1 MRAICPAIA
10 GHARASLCPLVNARK
25 SLFEAPLT
33 RGVLRPATLHAMTLP
48 GWIGIALVTLEAIVR
63 AALVVRIVMRGIK
76 PSVSLSW
83 IIILFFFPLIGP
95 FLYLLLGENR
105 LGHRRALRFERKTKN
120 FNDDIET
127 RWRKKNLEWNADDE
141 CYAVL
146 AKLGTALGGM
156 PPLKGNS
163 LDLMDDA
170 NLVLDRLKA
179 DIDNA
184 KHHCHLLYYIWMPEG
199 RGKEIG
205 DALIAAAKRGVQCR
219 VLVDWVGAKSFV
231 SCAECARMRAAGV
244 QVVGALPVGFLRMLF
259 ARVDLR
265 NHRKISVIDGT
276 IAYCGSQNLTDKT
289 YRNRRRR
296 KVGPWIDTTVRIT
309 GPAVQALQT
318 VFLRDWAAETD
329 ESFKDGEVFY
339 PAPQKTGTSIVHVV
353 PSGPGPQPDSI
364 RQAILS
370 AVFGAREEIVMVTP
384 YFVLDETMKTA
395 LMNASLRG
403 VVVTLILPDTLDAR
417 LVEAASRAQFQDLLD
432 SGVKIA
438 LHPEGLLHAK
448 TATVDRKLAM
458 VGSANLDMRSF
469 WLNFEITLFVYDG
482 EFTDELRR
490 QQRQYLKESFEL
502 DAARWRKRP
511 FISRFVDNVAQLAG
525 PLL

>member
-1 MRAICPAIA
+1 MFSSTWLGFSLVAI
-10 GHARASLCPLVNARK
+10 
-25 SLFEAPLT
+25 EAL
-33 RGVLRPATLHAMTLP
+33 
-48 GWIGIALVTLEAIVR
+48 VR
-63 AALVVRIVMRGIK
+63 AALIVRVIMRGTK

-83 IIILFFFPLIGP
+83 IVILFFLPLLGP
-95 FLYLLLGENR
+95 FLYFILGENR
-105 LGHRRALRFERKTKN
+105 LGTRRALKFERKTKN
-120 FNDDIET
+120 FNDEVET
-127 RWRKKNLEWNADDE
+127 VWKKKRLEWNADEE

-170 NLVLDRLKA
+170 NLVLDKLKA
-179 DIDNA
+179 DIDGA
-184 KHHCHLLYYIWMPEG
+184 KNHCHLLYYIWMPEG

-205 DALIAAAKRGVQCR
+205 DALIAAAKRGVECR
-219 VLVDWVGAKSFV
+219 VLVDWVGAKGFL
-231 SCAECARMRAAGV
+231 SCTECAQMRDAGV
-244 QVVGALPVGFLRMLF
+244 KVVGALPAGIIRMAF

-265 NHRKISVIDGT
+265 NHRKIAVIDGT

-289 YRNRRRR
+289 YRNKRRR

-329 ESFKDGEVFY
+329 ENLKDPDVFY
-339 PAPQKTGTSIVHVV
+339 PSPQRTGTSIVHVV
-353 PSGPGPQPDSI
+353 PSGPGPQPDAI
-364 RQAILS
+364 RQALLA
-370 AVFGAREEIVMVTP
+370 AVFSAREEIVMVTP
-384 YFVLDETMKTA
+384 YFVPDESMKTA
-395 LMNASLRG
+395 LINAALRG
-403 VVVTLILPDTLDAR
+403 VAVTLVLPDTLDAR

-432 SGVKIA
+432 AGVKIA

-448 TATVDRKLAM
+448 TATVDRKLGM

-469 WLNFEITLFVYDG
+469 WLNFEITLFIYDG
-482 EFTDELRR
+482 EFTDELRA
-490 QQRQYLKESFEL
+490 QQRKYLKESIEIKP
-502 DAARWRKRP
+502 DAWRKRAW
-511 FISRFVDNVAQLAG
+511 IERFVDNIAQLAG

>member
-1 MRAICPAIA
+1 MAPCE
-10 GHARASLCPLVNARK
+10 SVK
-25 SLFEAPLT
+25 SLNSSFEAF
-33 RGVLRPATLHAMTLP
+33 RANGACRPATLHPMTLP
-48 GWIGIALVTLEAIVR
+48 GWIGIAVVTLEAIVR

-83 IIILFFFPLIGP
+83 IIILCFFPILGP

-105 LGHRRALRFERKTKN
+105 LGHRRALKFERKTRN
-120 FNDDIET
+120 FNDDIEA

-156 PPLKGNS
+156 PPLKGNT
-163 LDLMDDA
+163 LELMDDA

-184 KHHCHLLYYIWMPEG
+184 RHHCHLLYYIWMPEG
-199 RGKEIG
+199 RAREIG
-205 DALIAAAKRGVQCR
+205 DALVAAAKRGVRCR
-219 VLVDWVGAKSFV
+219 VLVDSVGAKGFLGGN
-231 SCAECARMRAAGV
+231 ECARMREAGV

-265 NHRKISVIDGT
+265 NHRKISVIDSA

-289 YRNRRRR
+289 YRNRRRK

-309 GPAVQALQT
+309 GPAVQAIQT

-329 ESFKDGEVFY
+329 EVFKDGDVFY

-364 RQAILS
+364 RQAILA
-370 AVFGAREEIVMVTP
+370 AVFSAREEIVMVTP
-384 YFVLDETMKTA
+384 YFVPDETMKTA
-395 LMNASLRG
+395 LINASLRG
-403 VVVTLILPDTLDAR
+403 VAVTLVLPDTLDAR
-417 LVEAASRAQFQDLLD
+417 LVEAASRALFQQLLD
-432 SGVKIA
+432 AGVRIA

-482 EFTDELRR
+482 EFTDELRQ
-490 QQRQYLKESFEL
+490 QQRRYLKESFQL
-502 DAARWRKRP
+502 DAPRWRKRP
-511 FISRFVDNVAQLAG
+511 FISRFVDNIAQLAG